1 MLMWQA
7 FLDGYWECLPSVS
20 SQSTQAELIFLY
32 QKKDESH
39 WSCLMMLGK
48 SPGDKLV
55 HSQNTGVSSRRFA
68 DTVSISTSEVKLYS
82 HLQCVMNKTSCISAF

>member
-1 MLMWQA
+1 MWQA

-20 SQSTQAELIFLY
+20 PWYTHTELIFLY

-48 SPGDKLV
+48 SPGDKLL
-55 HSQNTGVSSRRFA
+55 HSQNTGLSYRRFA
-68 DTVSISTSEVKLYS
+68 QTVSISASEVKLYS
-82 HLQCVMNKTSCISAF
+82 HLQCIMNKTFCITAL